1 MDDDIF
7 DESDFYAPD
16 EAASEEVSSEVSVD
30 DGLDSEPDVTDDA
43 PVSGEPAVDD
53 GQGEV
58 TDEAPAEGAETQ
70 RDYLD
75 LTQFSDKYV
84 RVKVNGEEVDIPV
97 ADLPNQAMMHADYTR
112 KTQELAEQR
121 RQVEFWQQVDQA
133 MKVDP
138 QTTLEYLAK
147 THGVQVAQ
155 AAQQRADD
163 DDDWGLDDEGAPPEL
178 ERFRQE
184 LAPVIDFVEQ
194 QRAAAYLDQVV
205 QGLSQKYG
213 DDFNPQEV
221 VREATSRGIYDPSM
235 LEMVFKDMSFERYR
249 AQSAAQQQF
258 SAQQQAVT
266 QQRQAAAQTASR
278 VIGNVPSASAAGV
291 ATAPKPVVNSVYD
304 AFLVAKKELGLD

>member
-1 MDDDIF
+1 LDEDVFDD
-7 DESDFYAPD
+7 SDFYASD
-16 EAASEEVSSEVSVD
+16 EVETSVGVLPPEGLGD
-30 DGLDSEPDVTDDA
+30 DEPVTDVA
-43 PVSGEPAVDD
+43 PADD

-58 TDEAPAEGAETQ
+58 TDGELTTDVVEDPNPQ

-75 LTQFSDKYV
+75 LSEFSDKYV

-138 QTTLEYLAK
+138 EATLSYLAK
-147 THGVQVAQ
+147 THGVQFAQ

-163 DDDWGLDDEGAPPEL
+163 IDDWGYDDQPQAAPEL
-178 ERFRQE
+178 DRLRQE
-184 LAPVIDFVEQ
+184 LAPVVDFVEQ

-213 DDFNPQEV
+213 NDFNPEV
-221 VREATSRGIYDPSM
+221 VIREATNRGIYDPSM
-235 LEMVFKDMSFERYR
+235 LEAVFRDIKFEEYR
-249 AQSAAQQQF
+249 ALAQAQGQLT
-258 SAQQQAVT
+258 AKQQQAT
-266 QQRQAAAQTASR
+266 AQRQAAAQQASR
-278 VIGNVPSASAAGV
+278 VIGNVPSASGAA
-291 ATAPKPVVNSVYD
+291 AAAAPKPVVNSVMD
-304 AFLVAKKELGLD
+304 AYLLAKKELGYV